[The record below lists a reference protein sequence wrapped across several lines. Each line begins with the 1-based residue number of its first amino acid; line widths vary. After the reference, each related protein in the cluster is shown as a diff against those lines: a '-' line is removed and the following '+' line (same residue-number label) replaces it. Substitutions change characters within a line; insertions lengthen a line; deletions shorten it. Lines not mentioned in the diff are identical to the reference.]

1 MPVVLNARE
10 KRILRRLGILFPFLI
25 AMTAWGQTIQAP
37 SPKQGR
43 PGEILPWTRFRPR
56 TESYSPTTEEKQ
68 QIQSKIDQLGAM
80 IRGIHADD
88 SLLVDVQIFHE
99 AARWI
104 LTFPAESFRNQAV
117 ANTLQVLDQ
126 GLQRG

>member
-1 MPVVLNARE
+1 MNNPIIRCTSLAV
-10 KRILRRLGILFPFLI
+10 LI
-25 AMTAWGQTIQAP
+25 AIPGLAQTVQAP

-56 TESYSPTTEEKQ
+56 TESYSPTAQEKQ

-80 IRGIHADD
+80 IRGLHAKGVDD
-88 SLLVDVQIFHE
+88 SLLVDVEIFHE

-104 LTFPAESFRNQAV
+104 MAFPEEFSAKRLSPTHCRFWIKASSAR
-117 ANTLQVLDQ
+117 
-126 GLQRG
+126 

>member
-1 MPVVLNARE
+1 MNNPITRCTSLAV
-10 KRILRRLGILFPFLI
+10 LI
-25 AMTAWGQTIQAP
+25 AIPGLAQTVQAP

-56 TESYSPTTEEKQ
+56 TESYSPTKEEKQ

-104 LTFPAESFRNQAV
+104 MTFPEEFFRNEAV
-117 ANTLQVLDQ
+117 ANTLQVL
-126 GLQRG
+126 

>member
-1 MPVVLNARE
+1 
-10 KRILRRLGILFPFLI
+10 
-25 AMTAWGQTIQAP
+25 MTALAQTVQAP

-56 TESYSPTTEEKQ
+56 TESYIPTAEEKQ

-80 IRGIHADD
+80 IRAIHADD
-88 SLLVDVQIFHE
+88 SLLVDVEIFHQ

-104 LTFPAESFRNQAV
+104 MTFPEEFFRKEVTMRPACPAAWPATMNFARCGRRAV
-117 ANTLQVLDQ
+117 KVRRHDPL
-126 GLQRG
+126 